1 MKRQIMDLIE
11 VARGVKPPDLI
22 LKNGRVV
29 NTFSC
34 EVESM
39 DVAIHEGIV
48 VGLGVYDGPNIIDV
62 EGDFLIPGFMDGHLH
77 IESSMLSPLEFSKA
91 VLPMGTTAVV
101 ADPHE
106 IANVLGR
113 KGIEYMLSAGD
124 GLPVDIYLLIPSC
137 VPATPMETSGALL
150 EAKDLKGF
158 IGKPRVLGLA
168 EVMNFPGVVCGD
180 DAVLSKID
188 TFRGH
193 VIDGHAPLLSG
204 KDLNAYILGGPGSDH
219 ECSVIHEAREKMRR
233 GMVIMIREGSM
244 AKNLKSLLPLVKPES
259 ARRFMFVTDDI
270 HPDDLMEKGHIN
282 HILNMAISEGLDP
295 LIAIQM
301 ATLNPAEYFGLKGM
315 GAIAPG
321 YKADILRVPS
331 LKPITIRS
339 VFKKG
344 QRVFDGGQITY
355 EFPSAPLRDDLSPM
369 RIKPYQQDSFKI
381 RAEGGKSIRVIG
393 LIKDQIITEI
403 KEAEPKV
410 AEGLV
415 LPDPDRDLL
424 KIAVVERH
432 KGTGNIGLGFVQGF
446 GFKKGAIASSVSHDS
461 HNVIAVGTNDEDI
474 FLAVKETERI
484 KGGSVVV
491 SAGKVLASLPLP
503 VAGLMSDRPLKEVA
517 DVWKRIEETARSLGS
532 HLTHPFMALSFMALP
547 VIPELKITDMGLID
561 VVRFKPVG
569 LFL

>member
-1 MKRQIMDLIE
+1 
-11 VARGVKPPDLI
+11 
-22 LKNGRVV
+22 
-29 NTFSC
+29 
-34 EVESM
+34 
-39 DVAIHEGIV
+39 
-48 VGLGVYDGPNIIDV
+48 
-62 EGDFLIPGFMDGHLH
+62 
-77 IESSMLSPLEFSKA
+77 
-91 VLPMGTTAVV
+91 
-101 ADPHE
+101 
-106 IANVLGR
+106 
-113 KGIEYMLSAGD
+113 
-124 GLPVDIYLLIPSC
+124 
-137 VPATPMETSGALL
+137 
-150 EAKDLKGF
+150 
-158 IGKPRVLGLA
+158 
-168 EVMNFPGVVCGD
+168 
-180 DAVLSKID
+180 
-188 TFRGH
+188 
-193 VIDGHAPLLSG
+193 
-204 KDLNAYILGGPGSDH
+204 
-219 ECSVIHEAREKMRR
+219 
-233 GMVIMIREGSM
+233 MIREGSM
-244 AKNLKSLLPLVKPES
+244 AKNLKSLLPLVTPGS
-259 ARRFMFVTDDI
+259 ARRCMFVTDDI

-301 ATLNPAEYFGLKGM
+301 ATLNPAEYFGLKGI

-321 YKADILRVPS
+321 YKADILRAPS

-344 QRVFDGGQITY
+344 QRVCDRGQITY
-355 EFPSAPLRDDLSPM
+355 EFPSALLRDDLSPM
-369 RIKPYQQDSFKI
+369 RIKPYQQDSFEI
-381 RAEGGKSIRVIG
+381 RAEEGKSIRVIG

-415 LPDPDRDLL
+415 RQDPDRDLL

-484 KGGSVVV
+484 KGGAVVV
-491 SAGKVLASLPLP
+491 SEGKVLESLPLP
-503 VAGLMSDRPLKEVA
+503 IAGLISDMPLKEVA
-517 DVWKRIEETARSLGS
+517 DAWKRVEEAARSLGS

-561 VVRFKPVG
+561 VVRFEPVG

>member
-1 MKRQIMDLIE
+1 MKKQIMDLIE
-11 VARGVKPPDLI
+11 VARGLKPPDLI
-22 LKNGRVV
+22 LRNGRVV

-39 DVAIHEGIV
+39 DVAIHEGMV

-62 EGDFLIPGFMDGHLH
+62 EGDFLMPGFMDGHLH

-106 IANVLGR
+106 IANVLGK

-150 EAKDLKGF
+150 QAKDIKGF

-180 DAVLSKID
+180 DAMLSKMD
-188 TFRGH
+188 PFRGH

-204 KDLNAYILGGPGSDH
+204 KDLNAYVLAGPGSDH

-244 AKNLKSLLPLVKPES
+244 AKNLKSLLPLVTPGS
-259 ARRFMFVTDDI
+259 ARRCMFVTDDI

-301 ATLNPAEYFGLKGM
+301 ATLNPAEYFGLKGI

-344 QRVFDGGQITY
+344 QRVCDRGQITY
-355 EFPSAPLRDDLSPM
+355 EFPSFPLRDDLSPM

-381 RAEGGKSIRVIG
+381 RAEVSKSIRVIG

-410 AEGLV
+410 AEGFV
-415 LPDPDRDLL
+415 RPDPDRDLL

-432 KGTGNIGLGFVQGF
+432 KGTGNIGLGFVRGF

-484 KGGSVVV
+484 KGGAVVV
-491 SAGKVLASLPLP
+491 SAGKVLASLSLP
-503 VAGLMSDRPLKEVA
+503 IAGLMSDMPLKEVA
-517 DVWKRIEETARSLGS
+517 DAWKRVEETARSLGS
-532 HLTHPFMALSFMALP
+532 HLYHPFMALSFMALP

-561 VVRFKPVG
+561 VVRFEPVG